1 MMAILSYKLKFCFI
15 IVTLGCGSHENMPYW
30 PSIVGCKNDKGH
42 SSFEIHHK
50 FAQKQCHTGVHQ
62 RYQGRPVLGKN
73 RILPVGYSWRQLCCL
88 FFTCTFLFSPQ
99 LHSLSFSSLICTPGG
114 HSLIPCHLTS
124 SWVLLM
130 RGGQDGRVGGEIGC
144 AVSSFAH
151 SLHWHFCVSSGI
163 SPWFQLLKVPL
174 CACS

>member
-73 RILPVGYSWRQLCCL
+73 RMPLTFAFSSRVHWWLCRI
-88 FFTCTFLFSPQ
+88 FFTLLSSLGYFRPTLFLFWTSH
-99 LHSLSFSSLICTPGG
+99 LLFYSSLSIFYNK
-114 HSLIPCHLTS
+114 
-124 SWVLLM
+124 
-130 RGGQDGRVGGEIGC
+130 R
-144 AVSSFAH
+144 
-151 SLHWHFCVSSGI
+151 I
-163 SPWFQLLKVPL
+163 SPNVILIHFTLFWCLLFQDLDKSRIQNKGNLPN
-174 CACS
+174 